1 MSENVAQNQAP
12 SCFDYITPGN
22 RHLTL
27 EEGGALILSAVTATP
42 TSESIELQQALGR
55 ILVSDILAPLNVPQ
69 NINAAMDGYAL
80 KGAELQTLDQWQVLG
95 EQLAGQDHA
104 YQVGAGQAVRITTG
118 APMPS
123 GADTVVMK
131 EMTQQQDDLLLIK
144 DAERIRVGSNVRQ
157 AGEDI
162 QLGSVVL
169 KAGQSLG
176 PVEVGLLASLGFGQV
191 DVFRLVSVA
200 IFSTGDEVTAPGC
213 PLASS
218 GIYDTN
224 RFTLLSLMQSLGCD
238 VQDLGILPDDPDAV
252 YQALNDIRGKVDL
265 VITSGGVSVGEA
277 DFIKQALASL
287 GSTGFWQLAIRPG
300 RPLAFGQLGRDDE
313 QRSLF
318 MGLPGNPV
326 AVMVTAMLLVQPLI
340 RRLQGQIGWA
350 PTILKAVADE
360 KMVSRKGRSDF
371 HRGVFYSDEQGF
383 LRVRS
388 TGSQGSGILT
398 SMQRGN
404 CLIRIADDQADIEP
418 GAVAEIY
425 PFYSWLPGFTEA

>member
-1 MSENVAQNQAP
+1 MTEIAAP

-27 EEGGALILSAVTATP
+27 EEGVELILSAVTARP
-42 TSESIELQQALGR
+42 AIESIELQQASGR
-55 ILVSDILAPLNVPQ
+55 LLVSDIVAPMNVPQ
-69 NINAAMDGYAL
+69 RINSAMDGFAL
-80 KGAELQTLDQWQVLG
+80 KGAELKTLDQWQVLG
-95 EQLAGQDHA
+95 EQLAGQDHSFQA
-104 YQVGAGQAVRITTG
+104 EAGQAVRITTG

-123 GADTVVMK
+123 GTDTVVMK
-131 EMTQQQDDLLLIK
+131 EMTQQQGNLLQIK
-144 DAERIRVGSNVRQ
+144 DADRIKIGSNVRR

-162 QLGSVVL
+162 RQGSSVL

-176 PVEVGLLASLGFGQV
+176 PVEIGLLASLGFARIE
-191 DVFRLVSVA
+191 VFNRVSVA
-200 IFSTGDEVTAPGC
+200 IFSTGDEVTLPGQ
-213 PLASS
+213 PLGSS

-224 RFTLLSLMQSLGCD
+224 RFTLHALLQALGCD
-238 VQDLGILPDDPDAV
+238 VQDLGIIPDDPDAV
-252 YQALNDIRGKVDL
+252 YEALDSIRGKVDL
-265 VITSGGVSVGEA
+265 VVTSGGVSVGEA

-300 RPLAFGQLGRDDE
+300 RPLAFGQLGQDE
-313 QRSLF
+313 DERRSLF

-340 RRLQGQIGWA
+340 RRLQGQTGWS
-350 PTILKAVADE
+350 PTILKAVSDE
-360 KMVSRKGRSDF
+360 KMVSRRGRSDF
-371 HRGVFYSDEQGF
+371 HRGVFYNDEQGL
-383 LRVRS
+383 LRVRT

-404 CLIRIADDQADIEP
+404 CLIRIADDQAEIEP

-425 PFYSWLPGFTEA
+425 PFYSWLPGFTGA